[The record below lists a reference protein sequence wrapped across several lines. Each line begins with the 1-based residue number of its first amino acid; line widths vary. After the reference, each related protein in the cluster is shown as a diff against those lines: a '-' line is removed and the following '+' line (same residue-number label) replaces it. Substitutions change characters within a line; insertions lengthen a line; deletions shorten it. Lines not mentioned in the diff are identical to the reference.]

1 MRILSLGAG
10 VQSST
15 LAFMAESGHIDPID
29 CAIFS
34 DTGAEPQRVYKWLEY
49 MRKTIKSYPIYV
61 VSRGNLKED
70 LEKYSSGEISRV
82 ASVPFFTETETTP
95 APGMRQCT
103 PDYKI
108 TPVHNKIRE
117 LHGLKPRQ
125 RAKGVIFDEFLM
137 GISMDEVQRIKPSGK
152 DWLFAQWPLIDLRM
166 TRQDCLDWMA
176 ENGYPT
182 PPESS
187 CTFCPYHSNEL
198 WQDLK
203 DNAPEEFAEAV
214 ELDKKIR
221 NGGEKFIK
229 ERFMHRSLK
238 PLDQIDFKALKKT
251 KRNDFNNECSGMC
264 NT

>member
-1 MRILSLGAG
+1 MRVLSLGAG

-15 LAFMAESGHIDPID
+15 LAFMAETGFIDPID

-34 DTGAEPQRVYKWLEY
+34 DTGAEPRRVYEWLEY
-49 MRKTIKSYPIYV
+49 LQETIKTFPIYV
-61 VSRGNLKED
+61 VSRGNLKTD
-70 LEKYSSGEISRV
+70 LEEYEKGNIGRV

-108 TPVHNKIRE
+108 IPVHNKIRE

-125 RAKGVIFDEFLM
+125 RAKGVIFDDLLI

-152 DWLFAQWPLIDLRM
+152 DWLYAKWPLIDLRM
-166 TRQDCLDWMA
+166 TRQDCLNWMKD
-176 ENGYPT
+176 NGFPT

-187 CTFCPYHSNEL
+187 CTFCPYHNNEL

-203 DNAPEEFAEAV
+203 DNSPEEFAEAV

-221 NGGEKFIK
+221 NTRKFEKQ
-229 ERFMHRSLK
+229 RFMHRSLL
-238 PLDQIDFKALKKT
+238 PLDQIDFKLLPKT